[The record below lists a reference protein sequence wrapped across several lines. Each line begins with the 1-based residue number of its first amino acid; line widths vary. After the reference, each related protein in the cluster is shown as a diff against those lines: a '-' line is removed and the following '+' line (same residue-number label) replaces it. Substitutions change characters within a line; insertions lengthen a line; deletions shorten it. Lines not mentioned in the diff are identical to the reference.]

1 MAYSNESV
9 SEIYLSYLLLVVFLS
24 IKLFAVYGI
33 IKQIKAVVHLLFNT
47 PNFGDKS
54 RETIGCDLSQKVY
67 LGLLTLNGFFS
78 VCTLTITNIYFKTE
92 CMNVI
97 TLTNKNGNIGY
108 GEEDF
113 LHYLVTYG
121 SDPDSGLP
129 MLNVPGG
136 DGRTNLM
143 VNIF

>member
-54 RETIGCDLSQKVY
+54 RETIGCDLSQKVC
-67 LGLLTLNGFFS
+67 LGRSPSNYFFS
-78 VCTLTITNIYFKTE
+78 LYTLILSKMT
-92 CMNVI
+92 
-97 TLTNKNGNIGY
+97 GN
-108 GEEDF
+108 F
-113 LHYLVTYG
+113 
-121 SDPDSGLP
+121 
-129 MLNVPGG
+129 
-136 DGRTNLM
+136 
-143 VNIF
+143 

>member
-54 RETIGCDLSQKVY
+54 RETIGCDLSQKVP
-67 LGLLTLNGFFS
+67 LHFLRQIIVSPMVSHHCLLDG
-78 VCTLTITNIYFKTE
+78 VYE
-92 CMNVI
+92 CDH
-97 TLTNKNGNIGY
+97 TDK
-108 GEEDF
+108 
-113 LHYLVTYG
+113 
-121 SDPDSGLP
+121 
-129 MLNVPGG
+129 
-136 DGRTNLM
+136 
-143 VNIF
+143 

>member
-1 MAYSNESV
+1 MAGFQLIPFIMAYSNESV

-67 LGLLTLNGFFS
+67 LGL
-78 VCTLTITNIYFKTE
+78 
-92 CMNVI
+92 I
-97 TLTNKNGNIGY
+97 TLR
-108 GEEDF
+108 
-113 LHYLVTYG
+113 LVCGKITC
-121 SDPDSGLP
+121 L
-129 MLNVPGG
+129 
-136 DGRTNLM
+136 TE
-143 VNIF
+143 